1 MPTQWRFMI
10 QTKIVLFFYDFAAQ
24 VTVTDPHV
32 NLFSVQRFPLF
43 FAVHHIAT
51 FILGFGF

>member
-24 VTVTDPHV
+24 ITVTASHV
-32 NLFSVQRFPLF
+32 NLFPVNHFPPA
-43 FAVHHIAT
+43 FAVNHVAT
-51 FILGFGF
+51 FIFGFGF